1 MIRRSKPLRLHPL
14 LLLSC
19 LSSAPSSFPHSH
31 PPSLPCH
38 QPPAPPLPHAH
49 YWANASAWVCTTG
62 PQARS
67 CCTCEWSVHGTYE
80 CTVCVSAASAIK
92 EGVGAAVRQRDSIR
106 GKVPAAFCISDS
118 VSPSPLS
125 SNLPHPT
132 HIFTQNYTHACAQS
146 PHSAWIKTKGCWY
159 IWKNV
164 CNCSPCVLIYIV
176 RKRRKNSYVHLYL
189 KLILFATLHH
199 WIHIYT
205 WSPMT
210 AVCCKCLKKTH
221 VLMC

>member
-1 MIRRSKPLRLHPL
+1 MIRRSKPLRLHPF

-38 QPPAPPLPHAH
+38 QSPAPPLPHAH

-92 EGVGAAVRQRDSIR
+92 EGEGAA
-106 GKVPAAFCISDS
+106 GE
-118 VSPSPLS
+118 
-125 SNLPHPT
+125 
-132 HIFTQNYTHACAQS
+132 
-146 PHSAWIKTKGCWY
+146 TKGLNSWEGASGLLHFRFSLTFASLLKPPPSHSHFHAKLHTCMCPKSPFSLN
-159 IWKNV
+159 KNKRL
-164 CNCSPCVLIYIV
+164 LI
-176 RKRRKNSYVHLYL
+176 HLE
-189 KLILFATLHH
+189 
-199 WIHIYT
+199 
-205 WSPMT
+205 
-210 AVCCKCLKKTH
+210 KCLLLQPLCINLHSEEEEKKQLCPSVPEVNPFCYTASLNTYLYM
-221 VLMC
+221 VSDDCSLL